1 MNEEA
6 MNPLNFRALA
16 ATLFLSAATV
26 ALSGA
31 VTIAPADAAARP
43 AVGKL
48 LQQAIED
55 AKSGN
60 TGAANA
66 KVSQAE
72 GVGGLTPGDHEAI
85 EQVKSFINAK
95 NGSGATGSKAKF
107 AQDYNAGR
115 YNAVV
120 GEDADALRKAGQ
132 YDGQSELIVAQA
144 YYQMGNYAEAIRML
158 KGMSGDTAQGLL
170 MAAAAK
176 SGDTQGEMQAAEHL
190 VAAGQ
195 TKYWPYLLIGAEG
208 THGLSDH
215 QNLDILRLRLLT
227 GNMRGVE
234 DYQTGTELALEAGD
248 SAGAQSFAQKGIAAK
263 VLTDQRSQRLAGLAT
278 AAATKDAATLPAQ
291 IAAAKTGD
299 AMLKIGEKQYGMGK
313 YPDAISTIQAA
324 IAKGVTD
331 KNAAQI
337 LLGQSQIGAGNKDA
351 AIHAFN
357 QVTGDPKEMMIA
369 HIWTVYARTMK

>member
-1 MNEEA
+1 LNEEA
-6 MNPLNFRALA
+6 MISHNVRAIA

-26 ALSGA
+26 ALSTA
-31 VTIAPADAAARP
+31 AMMAPADAAARP

-48 LQQAIED
+48 LQQAIDD
-55 AKSGN
+55 AKNGS

-66 KVSQAE
+66 KVQQAE
-72 GVGGLTPGDHEAI
+72 AVGGLTSGDQAAI

-95 NGSGATGSKAKF
+95 SGGGATGSKAKF

-144 YYQMGNYAEAIRML
+144 YYLMGNYAEAIRML

-176 SGDTQGEMQAAEHL
+176 SGDSAGEMQAAEHL
-190 VAAGQ
+190 VLNGQ
-195 TKYWPYLLIGAEG
+195 GKYWTYLLTGAEG
-208 THGLSDH
+208 THGLNDH

-227 GNMRGVE
+227 GNMRGIE

-248 SAGAQSFAQKGIAAK
+248 AAGAQNFAQKGIDAK
-263 VLTDQRSQRLAGLAT
+263 VLTDARSQRLAGLAT
-278 AAATKDAATLPAQ
+278 AAAAKDAATLGAQ

-299 AMLKIGEKQYGMGK
+299 ALLKVGEKQYGIGK
-313 YPDAISTIQAA
+313 YPDAVATLQSALS
-324 IAKGVTD
+324 KGAD
-331 KNAAQI
+331 KNAANI
-337 LLGQSQIGAGNKDA
+337 LLGQAQIGAGNKDA

-357 QVTGDPKEMMIA
+357 AVSGDPKAAMIA
-369 HIWTVYARTMK
+369 HIWTVYARTTK

>member
-1 MNEEA
+1 MNS
-6 MNPLNFRALA
+6 PNFRALA
-16 ATLFLSAATV
+16 ASLFLSAATV
-26 ALSGA
+26 AFSSA
-31 VTIAPADAAARP
+31 VMVAPADAAARP

-72 GVGGLTPGDHEAI
+72 AVGGLTPGDQQAI

-95 NGSGATGSKAKF
+95 SGGGATGSKAKF

-132 YDGQSELIVAQA
+132 YDGQSALIVAQA
-144 YYQMGNYAEAIRML
+144 YYLMGNYSEAIRML
-158 KGMSGDTAQGLL
+158 KGMGGDQAQALL

-176 SGDTQGEMQAAEHL
+176 SGDSEAEMQAAEHL
-190 VAAGQ
+190 VNSGQ
-195 TKYWPYLLIGAEG
+195 TKYWTYLLTGAESM
-208 THGLSDH
+208 HGLTDH

-248 SAGAQSFAQKGIAAK
+248 SAGAQNFAQKGIAAK
-263 VLTDQRSQRLAGLAT
+263 VLTDQRSQRLASLAT
-278 AAATKDAATLPAQ
+278 AAAAKDAATLAAQ

-299 AMLKIGEKQYGMGK
+299 QMLKIGEKQYGMGK

-331 KNAAQI
+331 KNAAEI
-337 LLGQSQIGAGNKDA
+337 LLGQAQVGAGNKDA
-351 AIHAFN
+351 AIHSFN
-357 QVTGDPKEMMIA
+357 QVTGDPKEVMIA
-369 HIWTVYARTMK
+369 HIWAVYARTTK

>member
-1 MNEEA
+1 MNS
-6 MNPLNFRALA
+6 LNFRALA

-26 ALSGA
+26 ALSST
-31 VTIAPADAAARP
+31 VMVVPADAAARP

-48 LQQAIED
+48 LQEAIND
-55 AKSGN
+55 AKSGS

-66 KVSQAE
+66 KVQQAE
-72 GVGGLTPGDHEAI
+72 AVGGLTPGDHEAI

-95 NGSGATGSKAKF
+95 SGSGATGAAAKF
-107 AQDYNAGR
+107 AQDYNSGHYA
-115 YNAVV
+115 AVV

-132 YDGQSELIVAQA
+132 YNGDKPLIVAQA
-144 YYQMGNYAEAIRML
+144 YYLMGNYPEAIRML
-158 KGMSGDTAQGLL
+158 KGMSGDTALGLL
-170 MAAAAK
+170 MAASAK
-176 SGDTQGEMQAAEHL
+176 AGDTQGEMQAAERL
-190 VAAGQ
+190 VEEGQ
-195 TKYWPYLLIGAEG
+195 AKYWTYLLVGAEG

-227 GNMRGVE
+227 GNMRGVD

-248 SAGAQSFAQKGIAAK
+248 AAGAQNFAQKGIAAK
-263 VLTDQRSQRLAGLAT
+263 VLVDQRSQRLAGLAT
-278 AAATKDAATLPAQ
+278 AAAAKDAATLPAQ

-331 KNAAQI
+331 KNAANV
-337 LLGQSQIGAGNKDA
+337 LLGQAQLGAGNKDA
-351 AIHAFN
+351 AVHSFN
-357 QVTGDPKEMMIA
+357 QVSGDPKEAMIA
-369 HIWTVYARTMK
+369 HIWTVYARTTK

>member
-1 MNEEA
+1 MNS
-6 MNPLNFRALA
+6 LNFRAVA

-26 ALSGA
+26 ALSSA

-48 LQQAIED
+48 LQQAVED

-66 KVSQAE
+66 KVHEAE
-72 GVGGLTPGDHEAI
+72 GVGGLTPGDQAAI
-85 EQVKSFINAK
+85 EQVKSFISAK
-95 NGSGATGSKAKF
+95 SGSGATGAAAKF
-107 AQDYNAGR
+107 AQDYNNGHYA
-115 YNAVV
+115 AVV

-132 YDGQSELIVAQA
+132 YNGDKPLIVAQA
-144 YYQMGNYAEAIRML
+144 YYLMGNYAEAIRML
-158 KGMSGDTAQGLL
+158 KGMSGDTAEGLL
-170 MAAAAK
+170 MAASAK
-176 SGDTQGEMQAAEHL
+176 AGDTQGEMQAAEHL
-190 VAAGQ
+190 VESGQ
-195 TKYWPYLLIGAEG
+195 AKYWPYLLVGAEG
-208 THGLSDH
+208 THGLTDH

-248 SAGAQSFAQKGIAAK
+248 SAGAANFAQKGIAAK
-263 VLTDQRSQRLAGLAT
+263 VLTDQRSQRLASLAT
-278 AAATKDAATLPAQ
+278 AAAAKDASTLPAQ

-299 AMLKIGEKQYGMGK
+299 QMLKIGEKQYGMGK

-331 KNAAQI
+331 KNAAEI
-337 LLGQSQIGAGNKDA
+337 LLGQAQIGAGNKDA
-351 AIHAFN
+351 AIHSFN
-357 QVTGDPKEMMIA
+357 QVTGDPKETMIA
-369 HIWTVYARTMK
+369 HIWTIYARTAK

>member
-1 MNEEA
+1 MNS
-6 MNPLNFRALA
+6 LNFRAFA

-26 ALSGA
+26 ALSSA
-31 VTIAPADAAARP
+31 ITVVPADAAARP

-48 LQQAIED
+48 LQEAIND

-85 EQVKSFINAK
+85 EQVKSFISAK
-95 NGSGATGSKAKF
+95 SGSGATGSKAKF

-144 YYQMGNYAEAIRML
+144 YYLMGNYAQAIHML
-158 KGMSGDTAQGLL
+158 KGMGGDQAQALL

-176 SGDTQGEMQAAEHL
+176 SGDSEAEMQAAERL
-190 VAAGQ
+190 VTGGQ
-195 TKYWPYLLIGAEG
+195 AKYWTYLLTGAESM
-208 THGLSDH
+208 HGLSDH

-227 GNMRGVE
+227 NNMRGAE

-248 SAGAQSFAQKGIAAK
+248 SAGASNFAQKGIAAK

-278 AAATKDAATLPAQ
+278 AAAAKDASTLPAQ

-299 AMLKIGEKQYGMGK
+299 QMLKIGEKQYGMGK
-313 YPDAISTIQAA
+313 YPDAIATIQAA
-324 IAKGVTD
+324 IAKGVSD
-331 KNAAQI
+331 KNAAEI

-351 AIHAFN
+351 AIHSFN
-357 QVTGDPKEMMIA
+357 QVTGDPKEAMIA
-369 HIWTVYARTMK
+369 HIWTVYARTTK